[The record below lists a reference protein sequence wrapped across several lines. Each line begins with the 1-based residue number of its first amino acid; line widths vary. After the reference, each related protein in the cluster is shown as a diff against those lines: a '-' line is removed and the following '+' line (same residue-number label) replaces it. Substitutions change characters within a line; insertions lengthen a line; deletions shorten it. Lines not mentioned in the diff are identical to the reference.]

1 MTDISRKEALD
12 AVNKAREK
20 AQNAA
25 DKIQRHLLT
34 PTTERFTAGF
44 DPEMEALRLHY
55 DRCVRE
61 LEEAINAAS
70 EWLATEENE

>member
-1 MTDISRKEALD
+1 MPDISRKEALA

-25 DKIQRHLLT
+25 DMVQRRLAEPLNPTGFNPDLT
-34 PTTERFTAGF
+34 ASQ
-44 DPEMEALRLHY
+44 LHY